1 MSNNDNKAS
10 QYVGEKRILDSIFL
24 KVLVAHGWKLE
35 DGVAIA
41 SKQYQTAVGVKQA
54 LLYSLGDTTYYKV
67 SADYQSQGR
76 NILSTSSV
84 LIETALNTCEVIALA
99 TTFANE
105 VDAIVA
111 DSYAGR
117 LYWLKKK
124 QEAGPVT
131 LSKKGFIFQGIE
143 INNPTLSSCSR
154 FNVDPKEAYGFYP
167 YATGGGCYA
176 LQLNLDDGGYIWLTD
191 FEGVQLPSN
200 EVGQPFIMGFFNKDG
215 EQTAIFELKVGVTP
229 AK

>member
-1 MSNNDNKAS
+1 MSNNDNQTS
-10 QYVGEKRILDSIFL
+10 QNVGEKSVLDSI
-24 KVLVAHGWKLE
+24 VLNVLSRHGWKLE

-41 SKQYQTAVGVKQA
+41 SKEFQTAVGVKVA
-54 LLYSLGDTTYYKV
+54 LLYSLGDTTYYKL
-67 SADYQSQGR
+67 SANYQSEGR

-84 LIETALNTCEVIALA
+84 LIEKALETKEIEALV
-99 TTFANE
+99 TTFTNE

-131 LSKKGFIFQGIE
+131 FSKKGFIFQGVE
-143 INNPTLSSCSR
+143 INNPTLSSCGR
-154 FNVDPKEAYGFYP
+154 FIMDPKEAYGFYP

-176 LQLNLDDGGYIWLTD
+176 LQLDVEDGGYIWLTD
-191 FEGVQLPSN
+191 FEGTQQPPIEL
-200 EVGQPFIMGFFNKDG
+200 GQPFLMGFFNKDG
-215 EQTAIFELKVGVTP
+215 EQTAIFELKVGVMP
-229 AK
+229 